1 MSGPHSHLP
10 RLETPVDLVP
20 SRDPSLLL
28 CRSRHL
34 PLSCLAH
41 LSPPLHTLPS
51 YLWPVKSLNLSRFL
65 KKVPS
70 DETPTQMDF
79 SVEGNFLVPGNC
91 IFPGAQA
98 RILGII
104 LDTSL
109 SLTPPLPSTS
119 KPCWP
124 HLQGTPRM
132 HALLPP
138 PLLLLQ
144 RKPPPPLTWMVATI
158 S

>member
-1 MSGPHSHLP
+1 MGHTPICLGWKPQSILFH
-10 RLETPVDLVP
+10 LETPVSCSVEAGTCP
-20 SRDPSLLL
+20 
-28 CRSRHL
+28 
-34 PLSCLAH
+34 CLAH